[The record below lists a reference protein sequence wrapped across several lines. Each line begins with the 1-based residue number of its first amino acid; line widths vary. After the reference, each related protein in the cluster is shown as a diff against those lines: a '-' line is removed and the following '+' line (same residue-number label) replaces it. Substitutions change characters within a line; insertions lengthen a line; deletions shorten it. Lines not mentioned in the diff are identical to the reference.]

1 MSYGK
6 KDEDGDLG
14 LVKVDRTQVFQEARL
29 FNSSP
34 IQPRRCRILLTKIAL
49 LLYTGEKFP
58 TNEATTLFFGISKL
72 FQNKDASLRQM
83 VHLVIK
89 ELANSAEDIIM
100 VTSTIMKDT
109 GGSTDAIFRPNAIR
123 ALCRIIDATTVQSIE
138 RVMKTAIVDKNP
150 SVSSAA
156 LVSSYHLLPIAK
168 DVVRRWQ
175 SETQEAAASS
185 KSSGGFSLG
194 FSTSSGQMPV
204 NNSNMSQ
211 YHAIGLLYQM
221 RMHDRMALVK
231 MVQQFGAAGAVKS
244 PAALIMLVR
253 LAAQLAEEDASLRK
267 PMMQLLDGWLRHKSE
282 MVNFEAAKAICD
294 MRDVT
299 DEEVNQAVHVLQL
312 FLTSP
317 RAVTKFAALRILHN
331 FASFKPHAVL
341 VCNPDIELLISNTNR
356 SIATFA
362 ITTLLKTGNEASVD
376 RLMKQVS
383 GFMSEITDEFKITI
397 VEAIRTLCL
406 KFPSKQA
413 GMLTFLSGILRDEG
427 GYDFKCAVVESMFDL
442 IKFVPDSKED
452 ALAHLCE
459 FIEDCEFTKLAVRI
473 LHLIGLEGPKTAQPT
488 KYIRYIYNRV
498 VLENAIVRAAAVT
511 ALAKFGVGQ
520 KDAEVKSSV
529 KVLLTRCLDDVD
541 DEVRDRAALNLKL
554 MAEEDDEMAR
564 NFVKNES
571 MFSLPTFEQELVMY
585 VTADDKS
592 LFDKP
597 FDISKIPVVTREQAD
612 AEDRTK
618 KLTATAPTLKAPK
631 VGPTKSAATG
641 AEAAASASAQAQRFA
656 QELSQIPEI
665 HEFGAVLKSSPVIE
679 LTEAETEYVVTL
691 VKHIFKSHIVL
702 QFEVKNTLPDTVLEN
717 VSIVA
722 TPSEED
728 ELEEAFIMQADR
740 LPTDE
745 PGKVYVA
752 FQKVNGEG
760 SLPVSTFSNV
770 LKFTSKEI
778 DPSTGEPE
786 DTGYD
791 DEYEVS
797 EFDLSGS
804 DYIIPTFASNFNHL
818 WEQVG
823 AAGEEAEETLQLSGM
838 KSIADAT
845 EQLAKALSLQPVD
858 GTDVPI
864 NQNTHTLKLMGKS
877 VLGGRVVATVRMAF
891 SSKSGVTTKITARS
905 EEENVAALVIA
916 AVA

>member
-6 KDEDGDLG
+6 KDEDADTG
-14 LVKVDRTQVFQEARL
+14 LVKIDRTQVFQEARL

-34 IQPRRCRILLTKIAL
+34 IQPRRCRILLTKIGL

-58 TNEATTLFFGISKL
+58 TTEATTLFFGISKL

-83 VHLVIK
+83 VHLIIK
-89 ELANSAEDIIM
+89 ELASSAEDIIM

-109 GGSTDAIFRPNAIR
+109 GGSTDAIYRPNAIR

-138 RVMKTAIVDKNP
+138 RVLKTAIVDKNP
-150 SVSSAA
+150 TVSSAA
-156 LVSSYHLLPIAK
+156 LVSSYHLLPIARE
-168 DVVRRWQ
+168 VVKRWQ
-175 SETQEAAASS
+175 SETQEAAAST

-194 FSTSSGQMPV
+194 FSSSSANLPV
-204 NNSNMSQ
+204 NNSTMTQ

-231 MVQQFGAAGAVKS
+231 MVQQFGAAGAVKN
-244 PAALIMLVR
+244 PAAIVMLVR
-253 LAAQLAEEDASLRK
+253 LAAQLAEEDAQLRR

-299 DEEVNQAVHVLQL
+299 DAEVSQAVHVLQL

-331 FASFKPHAVL
+331 IASFKPNVVN
-341 VCNPDIELLISNTNR
+341 VCNPDIELLISNSNR

-376 RLMKQVS
+376 RLMKQIS

-413 GMLTFLSGILRDEG
+413 GMLQFLSGVLRDEG
-427 GYDFKCAVVESMFDL
+427 GYEFKRAVVESMFDL
-442 IKFVPDSKED
+442 IKFVPESKEE

-473 LHLIGLEGPKTAQPT
+473 LHLLGVEGPKTSQPT

-498 VLENAIVRAAAVT
+498 VLENALVRAAAVT

-520 KDAEVKSSV
+520 KDPEVKRSV
-529 KVLLTRCLDDVD
+529 DVLLTRCLDDVD
-541 DEVRDRAALNLKL
+541 DEVRDRAALNLSL
-554 MAEEDDEMAR
+554 MHEEDELATR
-564 NFVKNES
+564 FVKNDS
-571 MFSLPTFEQELVMY
+571 MFSLPYFEHQLVMY
-585 VTADDKS
+585 VTSDDKS
-592 LFDKP
+592 VFDDS
-597 FDISKIPVVTREQAD
+597 FDVSKIPIVTREQAD

-618 KLTATAPTLKAPK
+618 KLTATTPSLKPPK
-631 VGPTKSAATG
+631 TGPTKAAPSAAD
-641 AEAAASASAQAQRFA
+641 AAASATATAQKYAR
-656 QELSQIPEI
+656 ELLAIPELK
-665 HEFGAVLKSSPVIE
+665 EFGAVLKSSPVVE
-679 LTEAETEYVVTL
+679 LTEAETEYVVSV
-691 VKHIFKSHIVL
+691 VKHIFKEHIVL
-702 QFEVKNTLPDTVLEN
+702 QYEVKNTLPDTVLEN
-717 VSIVA
+717 VSVVA
-722 TPSEED
+722 TPSDEE
-728 ELEEAFIMQADR
+728 ELQEVFIIQAEK
-740 LPTDE
+740 LATDE
-745 PGKVYVA
+745 PGKIYVA

-760 SLPVSTFSNV
+760 ALPIATFSNV

-778 DPSTGEPE
+778 DPTTGEPE
-786 DTGYD
+786 ETGYD

-797 EFDLSGS
+797 EFDLSGA
-804 DYIIPTFASNFNHL
+804 DYVVPAFASNFAHI

-823 AAGEEAEETLQLSGM
+823 AQGDEAEETLQLSGM

-845 EQLAKALSLQPVD
+845 EQLAKALSLQPLE
-858 GTDVPI
+858 GTDVPV
-864 NQNTHTLKLMGKS
+864 NQTTHTLKLLGKT
-877 VLGGRVVATVRMAF
+877 VGGGRVVANVRMAY
-891 SSKSGVTTKITARS
+891 SSKTGVTTKITVRS
-905 EEENVAALVIA
+905 EEEGVAALVIGS
-916 AVA
+916 VA